1 MKNMFI
7 PICLILLPRLVFGED
22 TTNTHL
28 KSKYLESINSST
40 SAYAAKLT
48 RYSEKALARFSRQ
61 ENKMRRKLSKIDP
74 STAQRIFTGSIEHLA
89 AQFKSR
95 VTSKIPGSGYL
106 DTTQLSLQYLKNI
119 GGQNQEAINKALGN
133 LENLQGKLEQT
144 EKIREFLNERRKQ
157 LKDELSRYSGFTKD
171 LQKLN
176 KEAYYYREQLSEY
189 KSIYEDPDKAVNKT
203 IELLKRM
210 PGYNDFIA
218 RNAQLASLLNLGN
231 NYNVVRSL
239 EGLQLRTQVEQ
250 VLQTRVGTAPNGM
263 SAVSEQLNQA
273 RDRMNDLKAKFPNL
287 DNASEMPQ
295 FKPNPMKTKRWFERL
310 EPGGNIQF
318 QKNNYYFPTLA
329 ELAGQIAYRFHKN
342 GSVGIGASYRL
353 GMGEGWN
360 KIQFSRQGTGLR
372 SFLEWKLKA
381 TFYIN
386 GGFEMNKTA
395 NLLNGQAIKNWNGW
409 KSSALIGFNRKQKV
423 GPKLQLNTMI
433 LYDFLATYQP
443 QSDKIKIRIGY
454 TY

>member
-7 PICLILLPRLVFGED
+7 PICLILLPCFVFGGD
-22 TTNTHL
+22 TINTPL
-28 KSKYLESINSST
+28 KTKYLESINSST
-40 SAYAAKLT
+40 SAYAARLNK
-48 RYSEKALARFSRQ
+48 YSEKVLARFNRQ
-61 ENKMRRKLSKIDP
+61 ENKMRRKLTKIDP
-74 STAQRIFTGSIEHLA
+74 SAAQRIFTDSIGHLA
-89 AQFKSR
+89 AQFKNK
-95 VTSKIPGSGYL
+95 VISKVPGSSYL
-106 DTTQLSLQYLKNI
+106 NTTQLSLQYLKNI
-119 GGQNQEAINKALGN
+119 GGKNQEAINKALDN
-133 LENLQGKLEQT
+133 IENLQGKLEQT
-144 EKIREFLNERRKQ
+144 EKIKEFLNERRKELQ
-157 LKDELSRYSGFTKD
+157 YELSQYTGFNKN

-189 KSIYEDPDKAVNKT
+189 KSIYENPDKAINKT
-203 IELLKRM
+203 IELLKAI
-210 PGYNDFIA
+210 PAYNDFIA
-218 RNAQLASLLNLGN
+218 RNAQLTSLLNLGS
-231 NYNVVRSL
+231 NYNAARSL

-263 SAVSEQLNQA
+263 LAVSEQLNQA

-287 DNASEMPQ
+287 DNAGEMPQ
-295 FKPNPMKTKRWFERL
+295 FNPNPMKTKRWFEHL

-329 ELAGQIAYRFHKN
+329 ELAGQLAYRFHKN
-342 GSVGIGASYRL
+342 GSVGIGASYRIGL
-353 GMGEGWN
+353 GEGWN

-372 SFLEWKLKA
+372 SFLDWKIKS

-386 GGFEMNKTA
+386 GGFEMNKTT
-395 NLLNGQAIKNWNGW
+395 NLLNDQAIKNWNGW
-409 KSSALIGFNRKQKV
+409 KSSALIGINRKQKV
-423 GPKLQLNTMI
+423 SPKLKLNTMI